1 MLVRTVRGPVRSR
14 IESLLTDRPVE
25 GLKARAEES

>member
-1 MLVRTVRGPVRSR
+1 VRSR